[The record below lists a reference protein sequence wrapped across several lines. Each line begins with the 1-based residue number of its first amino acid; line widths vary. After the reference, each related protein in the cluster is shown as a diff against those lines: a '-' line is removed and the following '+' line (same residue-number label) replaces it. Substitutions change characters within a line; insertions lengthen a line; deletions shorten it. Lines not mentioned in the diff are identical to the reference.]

1 MKKKIKKTFKA
12 IDNSFSDALFLPSSS
27 SSPSRPSP
35 SATIQS
41 PSPIPPSSPT
51 FSVNSSVSTSNRF
64 ESFDSMGDKPVT
76 MESLMAVLMEVKE
89 MNKKHQE
96 EIIKLSSKVI
106 VLEKENIVLKKEV
119 RSLKESAN
127 RHEQAT
133 RILTVRIL
141 GMPVTTEESSS
152 APADRNKVAV
162 STAYENII
170 KPILVA
176 AKEKKIINAVP
187 QQKTA
192 IIDGFRLKSSSTD
205 KNGRPYPP
213 PIIIRFTEKIFRQ
226 AVFLCKREAMPNL
239 FTEGA
244 SASVYP
250 RILIVEDLTPA
261 TIKKMKELREDDRV
275 EKVWST
281 EGVIR
286 FTLVSDPSKVRKCPG
301 VFTPINEIIK

>member
-1 MKKKIKKTFKA
+1 
-12 IDNSFSDALFLPSSS
+12 
-27 SSPSRPSP
+27 
-35 SATIQS
+35 
-41 PSPIPPSSPT
+41 
-51 FSVNSSVSTSNRF
+51 
-64 ESFDSMGDKPVT
+64 MGDKPVT

-141 GMPVTTEESSS
+141 GMPISTEESSS

-162 STAYENII
+162 STVYENII
-170 KPILVA
+170 
-176 AKEKKIINAVP
+176 N
-187 QQKTA
+187 
-192 IIDGFRLKSSSTD
+192 
-205 KNGRPYPP
+205 
-213 PIIIRFTEKIFRQ
+213 
-226 AVFLCKREAMPNL
+226 
-239 FTEGA
+239 
-244 SASVYP
+244 P

>member
-1 MKKKIKKTFKA
+1 
-12 IDNSFSDALFLPSSS
+12 
-27 SSPSRPSP
+27 
-35 SATIQS
+35 
-41 PSPIPPSSPT
+41 
-51 FSVNSSVSTSNRF
+51 
-64 ESFDSMGDKPVT
+64 
-76 MESLMAVLMEVKE
+76 MAVLMEVKE

-106 VLEKENIVLKKEV
+106 VLEKENIVLKKEF

-192 IIDGFRLKSSSTD
+192 IIDGFRLKSSATD

-226 AVFLCKREAMPNL
+226 EGGHAQPLHGGSLGQRLPQDPHRGGPHPCYYQED
-239 FTEGA
+239 EGA
-244 SASVYP
+244 Q
-250 RILIVEDLTPA
+250 
-261 TIKKMKELREDDRV
+261 
-275 EKVWST
+275 
-281 EGVIR
+281 G
-286 FTLVSDPSKVRKCPG
+286 G
-301 VFTPINEIIK
+301 